1 MEIMANF
8 AIDLRH
14 NGSEGRPLRWQAVGV
29 VSSREAACISAPT
42 LPTGY
47 DLSDI
52 VISKLMYLIL
62 RISNPL
68 ELICN

>member
-8 AIDLRH
+8 VTDLRH
-14 NGSEGRPLRWQAVGV
+14 NGREGRPLRRQAVGV
-29 VSSREAACISAPT
+29 VTSREAACISAPT

-52 VISKLMYLIL
+52 VISKLMHI
-62 RISNPL
+62 
-68 ELICN
+68 